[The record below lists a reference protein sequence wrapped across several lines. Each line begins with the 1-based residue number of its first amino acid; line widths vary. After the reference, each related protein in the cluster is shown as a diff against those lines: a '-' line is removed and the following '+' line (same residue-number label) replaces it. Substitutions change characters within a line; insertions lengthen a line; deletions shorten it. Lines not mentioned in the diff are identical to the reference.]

1 MIFEK
6 TPRESRHSELGK
18 QIGPTP
24 NPDMSGNAAVTR
36 KAGNPE
42 EIPDLKGR

>member
-6 TPRESRHSELGK
+6 TPRESRHPEPGK
-18 QIGPTP
+18 QIGLTP

-36 KAGNPE
+36 KAGNPQ
-42 EIPDLKGR
+42 EIPDLKSR